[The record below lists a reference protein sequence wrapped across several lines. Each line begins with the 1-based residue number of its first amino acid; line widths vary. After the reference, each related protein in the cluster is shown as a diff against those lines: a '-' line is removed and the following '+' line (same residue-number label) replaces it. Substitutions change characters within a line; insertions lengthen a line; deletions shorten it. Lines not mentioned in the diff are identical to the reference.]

1 MRPTVSY
8 AASLAALA
16 TAAAATVLSTAAL
29 AHPGLPGHTHDA
41 DGAVVYSL
49 SGVNDMLVILAVGAL
64 AAALTVWALL
74 RRRSHSA

>member
-1 MRPTVSY
+1 MRRTVSY

-16 TAAAATVLSTAAL
+16 TAAATVLGTAAL
-29 AHPGLPGHTHDA
+29 AHPGLLGHTHDA

-49 SGVNDMLVILAVGAL
+49 SSVNDMLVMLAVGAL
-64 AAALTVWALL
+64 AAALTAWTLL

>member
-1 MRPTVSY
+1 MRRSVSY

-16 TAAAATVLSTAAL
+16 TAAATVLGTAAI

-49 SGVNDMLVILAVGAL
+49 SGASDMLVMLAVGAL
-64 AAALTVWALL
+64 AAALTAWTLL